1 MNNPKVFLSDLIL
14 AGAPYRIRLAD
25 TDFECLDLSASEI
38 GGMVEAANGAHG
50 DTLEYADP
58 AYIAMVGMIG
68 YDPELVYAPPALCK
82 QFNSSVNC
90 TPFEMISHMHLRMM
104 AREEIAVILK
114 EHGL

>member
-14 AGAPYRIRLAD
+14 EGAPYRIRLAD

-58 AYIAMVGMIG
+58 TYTAMVDRIG
-68 YDPELVYAPPALCK
+68 YDPELIYAPPALCK
-82 QFNSSVNC
+82 QFNRSINC
-90 TPFEMISHMHLRMM
+90 TPFEIIGHMHLRKMTR
-104 AREEIAVILK
+104 AAIAAILK

>member
-25 TDFECLDLSASEI
+25 TDFECLDLSDAEI

-58 AYIAMVGMIG
+58 TYTAMVGMIG

-90 TPFEMISHMHLRMM
+90 TPFEIISHMHLRMM
-104 AREEIAVILK
+104 PRAAIAAVLK
-114 EHGL
+114 EYEL